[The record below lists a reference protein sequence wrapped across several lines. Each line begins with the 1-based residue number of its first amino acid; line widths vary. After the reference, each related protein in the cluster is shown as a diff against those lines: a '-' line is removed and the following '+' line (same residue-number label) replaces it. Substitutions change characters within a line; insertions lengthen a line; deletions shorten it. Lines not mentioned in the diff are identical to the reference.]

1 MSDMRR
7 VMAKHQKKNNERL
20 RANEDAE
27 KQWEK
32 FDQDFEKQKVEK
44 QRSMMDWRI
53 AQQAA
58 IMDKGRRLNS
68 FK

>member
-1 MSDMRR
+1 MQR
-7 VMAKHQKKNNERL
+7 VMLKHQKKNNDRRRE
-20 RANEDAE
+20 NEDIE

-32 FDQDFEKQKVEK
+32 FDKDFEKQKVEK

>member
-1 MSDMRR
+1 MQR
-7 VMAKHQKKNNERL
+7 VMLKHQKKNNDRRRE
-20 RANEDAE
+20 NEDVE

-32 FDQDFEKQKVEK
+32 FDKDFEKQKVEK